1 MENNCSICQKVFS
14 VISGKGRNKKYCSK
28 ACIRKA
34 ANISS
39 AAWRERNLNRNVVL
53 KKECIQCTK
62 PFETI
67 FPNKKFCSSKC
78 QQKFNQYTERAKL
91 ADRKKYASNKEL
103 YKKRSKLRYVLNR
116 EELLEKQKTYHAN
129 LSEEQKVRR
138 RKSHNAWY
146 KTPKGRANSRQTNQK
161 KRRLVRIQTPKW
173 NDKAKTDEIFRIT
186 AKIEESFNK
195 HLLKSNMPKVK
206 LNVDHI
212 IPLQGITFEEGAPVS
227 GLNVW
232 YNLMPTL
239 ESDNKQKHKLCPPSK
254 RVEGVKTNHLTLDK
268 LPLPKHWMRFIRMM
282 YSGALKGEKD
292 SSHYKKMR
300 KSYIEVNPRNLKS

>member
-1 MENNCSICQKVFS
+1 MEKNCSICKKTFS
-14 VISGKGRNKKYCSK
+14 ATGKGRNKKYCSK

-39 AAWRERNLNRNVVL
+39 TAWRERNLNRNVVL

-67 FPNKKFCSSKC
+67 FPNKKFCSDKC
-78 QQKFNQYTERAKL
+78 RQKFNQYTERAKL
-91 ADRKKYASNKEL
+91 ADRKKYASNREL

-116 EELLEKQKTYHAN
+116 EELLEKQKIYHAN
-129 LSEEQKVRR
+129 LSEEQKIRR

-161 KRRLVRIQTPKW
+161 KRRLIRIQTPKW

-195 HLLKSNMPKVK
+195 NLLKNNMPKVK

-212 IPLQGITFEEGAPVS
+212 IPLQGKTFEEGAPVS

-232 YNLMPTL
+232 YNLMPSL
-239 ESDNKQKHKLCPPSK
+239 ESDNKQKQSLCPPSK
-254 RVEGVKTNHLTLDK
+254 RIEGVKTDHLTLDK
-268 LPLPKHWMRFIRMM
+268 LPLPKHWMRFVRLM
-282 YSGALKGEKD
+282 YTNALKGEKN
-292 SSHYKKMR
+292 SSYRKKMQ
-300 KSYIEVNPRNLKS
+300 KSFMEINPRNLKN

>member
-1 MENNCSICQKVFS
+1 MKKICSICKKTFS
-14 VISGKGRNKKYCSK
+14 ITISKGRNRKYCSK
-28 ACIRKA
+28 ECSKKA
-34 ANISS
+34 DSISS
-39 AAWRERNLNRNVVL
+39 TAWRERNLNRNVVL

-67 FPNKKFCSSKC
+67 FPNKKFCSQKC
-78 QQKFNQYTERAKL
+78 QHKYKPNVEKQKL
-91 ADRKKYASNKEL
+91 WKKKNYEL
-103 YKKRSKLRYVLNR
+103 NSIKIRKRSKLRYELNR

-195 HLLKSNMPKVK
+195 NLSKNNMPKVK

-212 IPLQGITFEEGAPVS
+212 IPLQGKTFEEGAPVS

-232 YNLMPTL
+232 YNLMPSL
-239 ESDNKQKHKLCPPSK
+239 ESDNKQKQSLCPPSK
-254 RVEGVKTNHLTLDK
+254 RIEGVKTDHLTLDK
-268 LPLPKHWMRFIRMM
+268 LPLPKHWMRFVRLM
-282 YSGALKGEKD
+282 YTNALKGEKN
-292 SSHYKKMR
+292 SSYRKKMQ
-300 KSYIEVNPRNLKS
+300 KSFMEINPRNLKN